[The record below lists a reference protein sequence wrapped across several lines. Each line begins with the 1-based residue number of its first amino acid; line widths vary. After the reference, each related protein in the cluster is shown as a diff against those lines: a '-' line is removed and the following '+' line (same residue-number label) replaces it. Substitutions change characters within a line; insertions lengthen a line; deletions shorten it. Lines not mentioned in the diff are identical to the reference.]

1 MLRICLACFVISRYQ
16 GVIKKSLFDFD
27 TNLLKENICFLTN
40 WIYSY
45 FSGYDG
51 VPIESLQGLDL
62 NSDTTIT
69 TYHPDNTFVH
79 THSPKLPKDLPE
91 PPMDINNQV
100 AAWYDT
106 DL

>member
-1 MLRICLACFVISRYQ
+1 MLC
-16 GVIKKSLFDFD
+16 
-27 TNLLKENICFLTN
+27 
-40 WIYSY
+40 

-62 NSDTTIT
+62 NSGNDNI
-69 TYHPDNTFVH
+69 YNPDPIIVNTPILLH
-79 THSPKLPKDLPE
+79 KDLPE
-91 PPMDINNQV
+91 PPIDTNNPV